1 MVKSLSILQS
11 ERVRAQ
17 GNSKHWKQK
26 QTLKTKSCIIL
37 PTFTKKENIIPIKLI
52 PHSVTS
58 LKHYILDEDYLLH
71 NAENGSFTGFFF
83 PKHLFISLIL
93 SFIHKAQIK
102 VFHSSCKEVDNYC
115 SPMLH
120 NRFLQYWNIL
130 SYKKLFFI
138 FFIKFWLYC
147 KYYAPFLPVKV
158 NIVYA

>member
-83 PKHLFISLIL
+83 QNISLLVWFWALYIKHKSKYFTHHAKRWTTTVHQCYITG
-93 SFIHKAQIK
+93 SFNTETFYLIRSSFLFSLLNFDFIVNTMH
-102 VFHSSCKEVDNYC
+102 HSC
-115 SPMLH
+115 
-120 NRFLQYWNIL
+120 Q
-130 SYKKLFFI
+130 
-138 FFIKFWLYC
+138 
-147 KYYAPFLPVKV
+147 
-158 NIVYA
+158 